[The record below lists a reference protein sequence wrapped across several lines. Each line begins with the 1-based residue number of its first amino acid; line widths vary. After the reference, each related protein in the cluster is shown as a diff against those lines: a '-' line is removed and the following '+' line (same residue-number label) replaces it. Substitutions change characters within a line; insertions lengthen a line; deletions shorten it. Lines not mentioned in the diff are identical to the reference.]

1 MKVNVLVCCALAMA
15 LSPSAFAQKVSVE
28 YGHQVS
34 FASFKTYRWGKN
46 KGQLPDPAEDAH
58 IKHKL
63 DRLLQAKGLR
73 RVDTRQADFVV
84 SYQATMNKKE
94 QEVDDYVDDGDMG
107 LGVGWG
113 WGGGWGWG
121 WGDMDPGYTA
131 TTLKTIHEG
140 DLLVDMVD
148 PATKRIIFRGYA
160 EGAFHSNPVKE
171 DQLMSKALEKMFK
184 NFPPHKR

>member
-1 MKVNVLVCCALAMA
+1 MKVNVLVCCVLAMA

-28 YGHQVS
+28 YGHQVP

-46 KGQLPDPAEDAH
+46 KGQLPDAAEDAH

-73 RVDTRQADFVV
+73 RVNTHQADIVV
-84 SYQATMNKKE
+84 AYQATMNKKE
-94 QEVDDYVDDGDMG
+94 QEVDDYVDDGDIG
-107 LGVGWG
+107 LGMGWG

-131 TTLKTIHEG
+131 TTLKTIHVG

-171 DQLMSKALEKMFK
+171 DRLMSKALEKMFK
-184 NFPPHKR
+184 KFPPHKT